1 MAAFDVGFGT
11 TVDIGTAEQATV
23 VEVGWGGIER
33 AEIETTHLG
42 TSPAQ
47 KTFIPSDVYDP
58 GAIDFTLAFDA
69 TALPTIGSAATP
81 WSVDW
86 YGGGAGS
93 IWTASMFMT
102 TFGQTASIEERV
114 DQEISCKVTGAIT
127 VS

>member
-1 MAAFDVGFGT
+1 MAADVGFGT
-11 TVDIGTAEQATV
+11 TVDIGTGEQA
-23 VEVGWGGIER
+23 EVYEVTWGGIER
-33 AEIETTHLG
+33 AEIETTNLV

-58 GAIDFTLAFDA
+58 GTMDFTLAFDA
-69 TALPTIGSAATP
+69 TAIPTIASAATP

-86 YGGGAGS
+86 YGAGAGS

-114 DQEISCKVTGAIT
+114 DQEISCKVSGAIT
-127 VS
+127 VA